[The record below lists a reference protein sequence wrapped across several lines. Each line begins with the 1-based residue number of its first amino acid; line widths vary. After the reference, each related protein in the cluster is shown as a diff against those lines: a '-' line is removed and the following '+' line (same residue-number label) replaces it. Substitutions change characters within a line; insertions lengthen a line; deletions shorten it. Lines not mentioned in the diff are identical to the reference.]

1 MLAKVEKKHL
11 CDHERHLVG
20 YVFVYGCVPHLEVR
34 LCEYAGELSCSV
46 GAVCERVQVPED
58 LLQELHV
65 VIPHRRQTRLLQAL
79 LLLLTHK
86 NTQTDK

>member
-1 MLAKVEKKHL
+1 MACIFHCIACTVHV
-11 CDHERHLVG
+11 CT
-20 YVFVYGCVPHLEVR
+20 PHLEVR

-46 GAVCERVQVPED
+46 GAVCEGVQVSEY

-65 VIPHRRQTRLLQAL
+65 VLPHRRQTQILQAL

-86 NTQTDK
+86 DT